1 MWTSAYL
8 DRRPH
13 TGHMASIEEFRIAAR
28 GLGEHP
34 QDHGWRE
41 LYKLFSYGLDRSAPN
56 LTATALS
63 HHRARPT
70 LSETHLL
77 TLLGIALKAIAPQ
90 SCESILADT
99 SPELRLKALE
109 EIIDRNYARI
119 SKIIRNRQ
127 NSFTS
132 ARRFLVP
139 QVLLSA
145 YFAQEGIQEVR
156 FADFGTGLGILPRQL
171 NVPEQYKEFSAD
183 LIWPNGVPS
192 FRQIPLSARLG
203 VDRGPMPDLNWVHAC
218 YGGSDYYAHLYTEL
232 LHALSAPGVETAEVD
247 YKEIDLL
254 DFGAVTAFIRERKIN
269 VANLTYVLYEMER
282 AKRSEVVEMLARA
295 LYPPAVMVV
304 SEPHKELHAQGAV
317 VEFFHSGEI
326 TPQTLCFVTDGHYK
340 GYVLP
345 LDDYDAF
352 VEKYPIEYKLA

>member
-1 MWTSAYL
+1 M
-8 DRRPH
+8 
-13 TGHMASIEEFRIAAR
+13 GSIEGFRIAAR

-41 LYKLFSYGLDRSAPN
+41 LYRLFSYGLDRSAPN

-77 TLLGIALKAIAPQ
+77 TLLGIAFKTIAPQ
-90 SCESILADT
+90 SVEFILERR

-109 EIIDRNYARI
+109 EIIERNHVQI
-119 SKIIRNRQ
+119 SKVIRNRQ

-139 QVLLSA
+139 QVLLGA
-145 YFAQEGIQEVR
+145 YFAREGIEEVR

-171 NVPEQYKEFSAD
+171 NAPEQYKEFSSD

-192 FRQIPLSARLG
+192 FRPIPLSVRLG
-203 VDRGPMPDLNWVHAC
+203 VDRGPMPDLSWVHAC
-218 YGGSDYYAHLYTEL
+218 YGESDYYAHLYTEL
-232 LHALSAPGVETAEVD
+232 LHALSASEVETVEVE
-247 YKEIDLL
+247 YEEIDLL
-254 DFGAVTAFIRERKIN
+254 DFKAVTSLIHERRIN
-269 VANLTYVLYEMER
+269 VANLTYVLYEMEWS
-282 AKRSEVVEMLARA
+282 KRSEIVEMLAGA
-295 LYPPAVMVV
+295 LYPPAILVI
-304 SEPHKELHAQGAV
+304 SEPHRELHTQGAI
-317 VEFFHSGEI
+317 VEFFHSGES

-345 LDDYDAF
+345 LDDYGTF
-352 VEKYPIEYKLA
+352 IEKYPIEYS